1 MSRNTAAKLT
11 HIVSWVLIIYSL
23 VWATA
28 AYGPIDAPAR
38 LLLDILAWPIGDG
51 RPVWD
56 AQLMWLSSIGAGL
69 LMTLGVFFLGIV
81 TPALREGDWHVI
93 KVTITA
99 IVAWYVIDS
108 AGSIAA
114 GFFANAVINTLMLVP
129 LLAPLV
135 MVKIDDTP

>member
-11 HIVSWVLIIYSL
+11 HIVSWILIIYSL

-28 AYGPIDAPAR
+28 AYGLIDAPAR
-38 LLLDILAWPIGDG
+38 LLLDTLAWPVGDG

-56 AQLMWLSSIGAGL
+56 QQLMWLSSIGAGL
-69 LMTLGVFFLGIV
+69 VMALGVFFHGIV
-81 TPALREGDWHVI
+81 TPALREGDWRVI
-93 KVTITA
+93 KVTIA
-99 IVAWYVIDS
+99 GIVAWYVIDS

-135 MVKIDDTP
+135 LVDFDKA